1 MTVRRTGSS
10 DRSSTLAGMA
20 QTAMM
25 LEVCAEVKP
34 GNVDRKHDYDDTW
47 LEHFLASAIFA
58 GPVFDEAEVC
68 DPDKGIGELIYDAVW
83 ATNSHS
89 GGNTHFG
96 AFILLIPLIKGRGI
110 PGAFECVKQTTVDDA
125 VFFYKAFGLTAVR
138 MNESDDEIDVND
150 PESIRQLREKGMTL
164 YDVMEYS
171 SVCDM
176 VAGEW
181 INGFSL
187 TRKAADLIK
196 EFGHGRAAI
205 GPAFLELLA
214 TENDTFVAKKHGAE
228 VADQT
233 REMAAGVLSGL
244 RAKTASLSDSGNIN
258 ADKSVSVNDVLSPED
273 FDIYCLDKG
282 INPGSVADIVI
293 AGIFVALMEGW
304 RWDCSAAE

>member
-1 MTVRRTGSS
+1 MRKGNLMGSPA
-10 DRSSTLAGMA
+10 DRSRTLAGMA

-58 GPVFDEAEVC
+58 GPVFDEAE
-68 DPDKGIGELIYDAVW
+68 DTESGKGIGELIYDAVK

-110 PGAFECVKQTTVDDA
+110 IGASELVKGTTVDDA
-125 VFFYKAFGLTAVR
+125 VFFYRAFGLTAVR

-150 PESIRQLREKGMTL
+150 PESIRELKEKQMTL
-164 YDVMEYS
+164 YDVMKYS
-171 SVCDM
+171 SACDM

-181 INGFSL
+181 INGFEL

-205 GPAFLELLA
+205 GPVFLELLA
-214 TENDTFVAKKHGAE
+214 TESDTFVAKKHGTE

-233 REMAAGVLSGL
+233 REMAAKVLSGIGDG
-244 RAKTASLSDSGNIN
+244 A
-258 ADKSVSVNDVLSPED
+258 LSPDGSEKYKGSVKSEEFEE
-273 FDIYCLDKG
+273 FDRYCLDNG
-282 INPGSVADIVI
+282 INPGSIADITI